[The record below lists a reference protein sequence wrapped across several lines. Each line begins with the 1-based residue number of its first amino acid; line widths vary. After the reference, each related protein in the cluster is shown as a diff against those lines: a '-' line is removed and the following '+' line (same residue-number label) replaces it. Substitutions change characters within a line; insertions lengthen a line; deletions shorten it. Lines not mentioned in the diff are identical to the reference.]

1 MSGFTRRLA
10 IPFFIA
16 LLVEGAGSLLIMQQP
31 QWLKHFDQ
39 PVLDAFTRW
48 QLTQRIPDD
57 IVIVD
62 IDDQSLQRIAPWPW
76 PRDVI
81 GKLLQTIEQAQPL
94 GIGLDIVF
102 PEPRDAQADQA
113 LAHQVQNSTV
123 RICIAQAFDLHGS
136 QPRHIGALA
145 TGWPVS
151 PGAAAIAASGYVGNY
166 PQLAKAA
173 RCAGHITPWLDA
185 DGLLRRLPGWIRFN
199 QQIWP
204 FLSAAMLGRTS
215 TVQATFVTVPYRI
228 HPQNWLALP
237 AWRLLLGQADPA
249 MLKGRWV
256 LIGSSALGLGDKVAT
271 PIHPWMPGVVV
282 HAELLDGL
290 LRPLPSPSISPLWF
304 VWVSLTLLVVGM
316 TVLIVRKRLYAALVV
331 ALVIAVGWMGSAYL
345 LWHSRIYF
353 PVTVPWMASGLMILT
368 LLPWAWWRLYQQ
380 QRHIRRL
387 FEGYVSP
394 EVVSQLLQAPQ
405 DTLAP
410 QKKQITVLF
419 ADITGF
425 TQLSKQLSTEKL
437 AEITR
442 QVLTIL
448 TEQVHRHQGTV
459 DKYIGDA
466 VMAFWNAP
474 VEQPDHACRAMRCAL
489 SMQRALAEWNARNPD
504 QSPVRI
510 HIAVHT
516 GEAMVGDLGTHY
528 RHTYTA
534 IGDTVNR
541 AARLLEQANDVA
553 GQIVFSKQS
562 LNAACR
568 QCAPFVEQIKHQ
580 VTILDT

>member
-1 MSGFTRRLA
+1 MSEFVHRLA
-10 IPFFIA
+10 IPLAIA
-16 LLVEGAGSLLIMQQP
+16 LLVEVAGSLLIMQQP

-48 QLTQRIPDD
+48 QLTQRTPED

-81 GKLLQTIEQAQPL
+81 STLLQKIEQAHPL

-102 PEPRDAQADQA
+102 PEPRDAKADQA

-123 RICIAQAFDLHGS
+123 RVCIAQAFDLHGS
-136 QPRHIGALA
+136 EPRHIGALA
-145 TGWPVS
+145 AGWPVS
-151 PGAAAIAASGYVGNY
+151 PGIAAIAASGYVGNY

-185 DGLLRRLPGWIRFN
+185 DGLLRRLPGQIRFN
-199 QQIWP
+199 QQTWT
-204 FLSAAMLGRTS
+204 FLSAAMLGRTA
-215 TVQATFVTVPYRI
+215 TVQPAFVTVPYRI
-228 HPQNWLALP
+228 RPQNWLALP

-249 MLKGRWV
+249 MLEGRWV
-256 LIGSSALGLGDKVAT
+256 LIGSSALGLGDKVTT

-290 LRPLPSPSISPLWF
+290 LRPLPDPPISPLWF
-304 VWVSLTLLVVGM
+304 VWMSLTLLVMSM
-316 TVLIVRKRLYAALVV
+316 TVLIMHKRLYAALAV
-331 ALVIAVGWMGSAYL
+331 ALAIALGWMGGAYL
-345 LWHSRIYF
+345 LWQSRVYF
-353 PVTVPWMASGLMILT
+353 PVTVPWIASGLMILT

-410 QKKQITVLF
+410 QKKQVTVLF

-425 TQLSKQLSTEKL
+425 TQLSERLSTEKL

-474 VEQPDHACRAMRCAL
+474 LSQPDHAQRAYDCAL
-489 SMQRALAEWNARNPD
+489 GMVQALDHWNRTRD
-504 QSPVRI
+504 EPVHI
-510 HIAVHT
+510 HIALHT
-516 GEAMVGDLGTHY
+516 GEVMVGDLGTSW
-528 RHTYTA
+528 RHAYTV
-534 IGDTVNR
+534 IGRTVNV
-541 AARLLEQANDVA
+541 ADRLLKHAKLMDRP
-553 GQIVFSKQS
+553 IV
-562 LNAACR
+562 LTPAVR
-568 QCAPFVEQIKHQ
+568 QRINTFDPALSVVVDERPEW
-580 VTILDT
+580 L

>member
-123 RICIAQAFDLHGS
+123 RVCIAQAFDLHGS
-136 QPRHIGALA
+136 EPRHIGALA
-145 TGWPVS
+145 AGWPVS

-271 PIHPWMPGVVV
+271 PIHPWMPGVVI

-316 TVLIVRKRLYAALVV
+316 TVLIVRKRLYAAL
-331 ALVIAVGWMGSAYL
+331 A
-345 LWHSRIYF
+345 
-353 PVTVPWMASGLMILT
+353 
-368 LLPWAWWRLYQQ
+368 
-380 QRHIRRL
+380 
-387 FEGYVSP
+387 
-394 EVVSQLLQAPQ
+394 
-405 DTLAP
+405 
-410 QKKQITVLF
+410 
-419 ADITGF
+419 
-425 TQLSKQLSTEKL
+425 
-437 AEITR
+437 
-442 QVLTIL
+442 
-448 TEQVHRHQGTV
+448 
-459 DKYIGDA
+459 
-466 VMAFWNAP
+466 
-474 VEQPDHACRAMRCAL
+474 
-489 SMQRALAEWNARNPD
+489 
-504 QSPVRI
+504 
-510 HIAVHT
+510 
-516 GEAMVGDLGTHY
+516 
-528 RHTYTA
+528 
-534 IGDTVNR
+534 
-541 AARLLEQANDVA
+541 
-553 GQIVFSKQS
+553 
-562 LNAACR
+562 
-568 QCAPFVEQIKHQ
+568 
-580 VTILDT
+580 